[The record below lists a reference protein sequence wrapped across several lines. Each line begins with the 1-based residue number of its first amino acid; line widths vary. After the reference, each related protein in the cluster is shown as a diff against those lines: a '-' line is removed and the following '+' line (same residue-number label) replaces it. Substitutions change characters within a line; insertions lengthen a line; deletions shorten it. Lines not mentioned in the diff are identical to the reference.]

1 MKNRKILM
9 QKGLKA
15 FMRNRLRVIRVNLLR
30 FLGLL
35 KTLPAGPIFP
45 SSFLAFSKPLA
56 KPEEPTVS

>member
-30 FLGLL
+30 FLGL
-35 KTLPAGPIFP
+35 K
-45 SSFLAFSKPLA
+45 
-56 KPEEPTVS
+56 

>member
-15 FMRNRLRVIRVNLLR
+15 LMRNRLRVIRVNLLR

-35 KTLPAGPIFP
+35 SGHECAP
-45 SSFLAFSKPLA
+45 SNCGI
-56 KPEEPTVS
+56 